1 MRQIREQDQWLAQVK
16 EAPLEPELPIV
27 DPHHHLW
34 DTPGN
39 RYFLDQLL
47 EDTNSGHNVVATVF
61 LQCGAMYRA
70 DGPEELRP
78 VGETEFVNGVAA
90 QSASGIYGPMR
101 ACLGIAGHA
110 DLMLG
115 AAVGGVLDAHQE
127 AAPRRFRGIRH
138 ITAWDPHEE
147 VHNFAGCFK
156 GMMGDSRFREGAKEL
171 IKRGMTFDAFFYH
184 PQIPELTDFARAL
197 PDLTIILDHF
207 GGPMAVGPY
216 AGKQAE
222 IFQQWKRD
230 MAELARCPNVNV
242 KIGGLNMPLN
252 GFGWHKNA
260 LPPTSEELAK
270 ATRDYYLHT
279 IDCFGPQR
287 CMFESNFPVDKISCS
302 YGVLWN
308 AFKRI
313 ASGFSADDKTALFS
327 GCANRVYGLGL

>member
-1 MRQIREQDQWLAQVK
+1 
-16 EAPLEPELPIV
+16 
-27 DPHHHLW
+27 
-34 DTPGN
+34 
-39 RYFLDQLL
+39 
-47 EDTNSGHNVVATVF
+47 
-61 LQCGAMYRA
+61 
-70 DGPEELRP
+70 
-78 VGETEFVNGVAA
+78 
-90 QSASGIYGPMR
+90 
-101 ACLGIAGHA
+101 
-110 DLMLG
+110 
-115 AAVGGVLDAHQE
+115 
-127 AAPRRFRGIRH
+127 
-138 ITAWDPHEE
+138 
-147 VHNFAGCFK
+147 
-156 GMMGDSRFREGAKEL
+156 
-171 IKRGMTFDAFFYH
+171 MTFDAFFYH